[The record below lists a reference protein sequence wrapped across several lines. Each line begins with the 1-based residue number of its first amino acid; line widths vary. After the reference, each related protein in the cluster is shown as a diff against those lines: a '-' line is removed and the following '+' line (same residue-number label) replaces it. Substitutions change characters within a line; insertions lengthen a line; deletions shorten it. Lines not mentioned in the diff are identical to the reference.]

1 VVIPGFRTRS
11 HGEIGPS
18 HAGSE
23 PVSSVTDAY
32 AACERIARQH
42 YENFPVA
49 SRLLPAPM
57 RPHIAA
63 IYAFARAADDFA
75 DEGDLARSERL
86 ALLDD
91 WGNRLKASAG
101 MNPAVLDP
109 GFRQGDARIP
119 SPESRIPSPESRI
132 PSPES
137 RIPSPESDAI
147 FLALGETLRAHA
159 LPVSLFEDLLR
170 AFRQDVTT
178 KRYDTWTDVMAYC
191 RNSANPVGR
200 LVLRV
205 AGRVDP
211 RLDRASDAVCTA
223 LQLTNFWQDLE
234 RDWQKGR
241 LYVPRD
247 VCDRFGALERDL
259 DARILTPA
267 WRNVLSDV
275 AARTRAL
282 FDEGRAVCDGVD
294 GRLRYELR
302 FTWLGG
308 RRILD
313 RLEQAE
319 FDVFTSRPAL
329 AAPDVPGLLWGAF
342 AWRPSK
348 PA

>member
-1 VVIPGFRTRS
+1 VVIVR
-11 HGEIGPS
+11 E
-18 HAGSE
+18 
-23 PVSSVTDAY
+23 AY

-49 SRLLPAPM
+49 SRLLPTPM

-75 DEGDLARSERL
+75 DEGDLTPEERL

-101 MNPAVLDP
+101 MVPES
-109 GFRQGDARIP
+109 RTP
-119 SPESRIPSPESRI
+119 SPESRLAPPKPNRGSDVRQAVAVRGAGEGGNPEA
-132 PSPES
+132 
-137 RIPSPESDAI
+137 DAI
-147 FLALGETLRAHA
+147 FLALGETLRVHA

-178 KRYDTWTDVMAYC
+178 TRYEAWADVIAYC

-211 RLDRASDAVCTA
+211 QLDRASDAVCTA
-223 LQLTNFWQDLE
+223 LQLTNFWQDVE
-234 RDWQKGR
+234 RDWQRGR
-241 LYVPRD
+241 LYVPRE
-247 VCDRFGALERDL
+247 VCERFGAREDDL

-267 WRNVLSDV
+267 WRNVLSDM

-282 FDEGRAVCDGVD
+282 FDEGRAVCDGVK

-313 RLEQAE
+313 RLERAG

-329 AAPDVPGLLWGAF
+329 VAADVPGLLWGAF
-342 AWRPSK
+342 TWRPSR

>member
-1 VVIPGFRTRS
+1 M
-11 HGEIGPS
+11 
-18 HAGSE
+18 
-23 PVSSVTDAY
+23 VSVAEAY

-75 DEGDLARSERL
+75 DEGTLAPSERL

-91 WGNRLKASAG
+91 WGSRLRASAG
-101 MNPAVLDP
+101 VVLGGHSNPQPPA
-109 GFRQGDARIP
+109 P
-119 SPESRIPSPESRI
+119 SPQ
-132 PSPES
+132 
-137 RIPSPESDAI
+137 SDAI

-159 LPVSLFEDLLR
+159 LPLSLFEDLLR

-178 KRYDTWTDVMAYC
+178 TRYDTWADVIAYC

-223 LQLTNFWQDLE
+223 LQLTNFWQDVE

-241 LYVPRD
+241 LYVPREVAD
-247 VCDRFGALERDL
+247 HFGARERDL

-267 WRNVLSDV
+267 WRHVLSDV

-282 FDEGRAVCDGVD
+282 FDEGRAVCDGVE

-313 RLEQAE
+313 RLERAG

-329 AAPDVPGLLWGAF
+329 AAADVPGLLWGAI

>member
-1 VVIPGFRTRS
+1 VVI
-11 HGEIGPS
+11 
-18 HAGSE
+18 
-23 PVSSVTDAY
+23 VTDAY

-75 DEGDLARSERL
+75 DEGNLAPEERL

-101 MNPAVLDP
+101 VVPGGRSSPQPPA
-109 GFRQGDARIP
+109 P
-119 SPESRIPSPESRI
+119 SPQSE
-132 PSPES
+132 
-137 RIPSPESDAI
+137 AI
-147 FLALGETLRAHA
+147 FLALGETLRVHA
-159 LPVSLFEDLLR
+159 LPVTLFEDLLR

-178 KRYDTWTDVMAYC
+178 KRYDTWADVMAYC

-223 LQLTNFWQDLE
+223 LQLTNFWQDVE
-234 RDWQKGR
+234 RDWQRGR
-241 LYVPRD
+241 LYVPREA
-247 VCDRFGALERDL
+247 CDRFGAREGDL
-259 DARILTPA
+259 DARVMTPA
-267 WRNVLSDV
+267 WRNVLSDM

-282 FDEGRAVCDGVD
+282 FDEGRAVCDGVE

-313 RLEQAE
+313 RLEQAG

-342 AWRPSK
+342 AWRPSS